1 MMSNG
6 AGDATT
12 GDAAG
17 FVVYADADRL
27 RRFAAAIGET
37 TPLYVDEDAARRAGY
52 RSLPLPPS
60 FLFGLALEPG
70 EPFPWFASVGLDLPR
85 VLHGEQTFTYHAVP
99 CAGERLHVQPRISAI
114 YDKPERG
121 LRFVV
126 RDIRITSELG
136 APVADLHS
144 IFIQPDAAR
153 DPAPPKAAAS
163 AAPSTRLSATA
174 AEAGREPQSAAAWQA
189 ELRLPPITRATLA
202 DFATASGDLNPIH
215 LDPEFARS
223 AGFDDVFAQGMLSM
237 AYLGR
242 LLTGQVPQERLR
254 QFRVRFTGR
263 TLLGEA
269 PICTGTALPA
279 DDPLEQRIVLR
290 VTNQAGEERLSG
302 EATLSAS
309 R

>member
-1 MMSNG
+1 MTHIQ

-17 FVVYADADRL
+17 FAVCADADRL

-99 CAGERLHVQPRISAI
+99 CAGDRLHVQPRISAI

-163 AAPSTRLSATA
+163 AASSATA
-174 AEAGREPQSAAAWQA
+174 AEVREEPQSASVWHG

-202 DFATASGDLNPIH
+202 QFATASGDLNPIH
-215 LDPEFARS
+215 LDPEFACS
-223 AGFDDVFAQGMLSM
+223 VGFDDVFAQGMLSM

-242 LLTGQVPQERLR
+242 LLTSRVPQERLR

-269 PICTGTALPA
+269 PVCTGTALQI
-279 DDPLEQRIVLR
+279 DDSQAQRITLR
-290 VTNQAGEERLSG
+290 VTNQAGEERLAG
-302 EATLSAS
+302 EAVVSAP

>member
-1 MMSNG
+1 MTHIQ

-17 FVVYADADRL
+17 FAVCADADRL

-99 CAGERLHVQPRISAI
+99 CAGDRLHVQPRISAI

-163 AAPSTRLSATA
+163 AASSATA
-174 AEAGREPQSAAAWQA
+174 AEVREEPQSASAWHG

-202 DFATASGDLNPIH
+202 QFATASGDLNPIH
-215 LDPEFARS
+215 LDPEFACS
-223 AGFDDVFAQGMLSM
+223 VGFDDVFAQGMLSM

-242 LLTGQVPQERLR
+242 LLTSRVPQERLR

-269 PICTGTALPA
+269 PVCTGTALQI
-279 DDPLEQRIVLR
+279 DDSQAQRITLR
-290 VTNQAGEERLSG
+290 VTNQAGEERLAG
-302 EATLSAS
+302 EAVVSAP

>member
-1 MMSNG
+1 MVPNP
-6 AGDATT
+6 AGDATS

-17 FVVYADADRL
+17 FTVCADAGRL

-70 EPFPWFASVGLDLPR
+70 APFPWFASVGLDLPR
-85 VLHGEQTFTYHAVP
+85 VLHGEQTFTYHAAP
-99 CAGERLHVQPRISAI
+99 CAGDRLHIQPRISAI
-114 YDKPERG
+114 YAKPERG

-126 RDIRITSELG
+126 RDTRITSDLG
-136 APVADLHS
+136 APVADLRG

-153 DPAPPKAAAS
+153 DRAPGKAASS
-163 AAPSTRLSATA
+163 AASSATA
-174 AEAGREPQSAAAWQA
+174 AAVREEPQSGSAWHG

-202 DFATASGDLNPIH
+202 HFATASGDLNPIH

-223 AGFDDVFAQGMLSM
+223 VGFDDVFAQGMLSM

-242 LLTGQVPQERLR
+242 LLTSRVPQARLR

-269 PICTGTALPA
+269 PVCTGTALPV
-279 DDPLEQRIVLR
+279 DDSLAQRITLR
-290 VTNQAGEERLSG
+290 VTNQAGEERLAG
-302 EATLSAS
+302 EAVVSAV

>member
-1 MMSNG
+1 M
-6 AGDATT
+6 
-12 GDAAG
+12 
-17 FVVYADADRL
+17 
-27 RRFAAAIGET
+27 
-37 TPLYVDEDAARRAGY
+37 
-52 RSLPLPPS
+52 
-60 FLFGLALEPG
+60 
-70 EPFPWFASVGLDLPR
+70 
-85 VLHGEQTFTYHAVP
+85 
-99 CAGERLHVQPRISAI
+99 
-114 YDKPERG
+114 
-121 LRFVV
+121 
-126 RDIRITSELG
+126 
-136 APVADLHS
+136 
-144 IFIQPDAAR
+144 
-153 DPAPPKAAAS
+153 
-163 AAPSTRLSATA
+163 
-174 AEAGREPQSAAAWQA
+174 
-189 ELRLPPITRATLA
+189 RLPPITRATLA

-223 AGFDDVFAQGMLSM
+223 VGFDDVFAQGMLSM

-302 EATLSAS
+302 EAIVSAS